1 LIHGLSFT
9 NGAALAD
16 KQGRLFFFMLL
27 SSWHRPL
34 CFQRVPRDPLFS
46 ACTAVQAGRASA
58 EIPVV
63 RTLPA
68 TAKTGPDALKLIPF
82 SAEHLRLDAPLP
94 FGVRDAGARLLLSA
108 GQSVASAEQLDHLRA
123 QPLFADEDESNEWRR
138 KLGAAVGAMMRQ
150 NAPLKSIAEA
160 RPQEG
165 GRESLAS
172 ADVTVPDQWES
183 LSTMLDVALR
193 DAKPAPELI
202 ARLRQ
207 VHERASKLGQRQ
219 VDTSLYHLI
228 HAAGH
233 STEKYSSHHA
243 LLVMLVCEQAAKVL
257 GWAPQAVHSLGCAAL
272 SMNVSMAALQ
282 DHLAASDTPITDAM
296 RQQIQAHPEQGAQL
310 LLEAGLDDALWLEA
324 VRRHHDSGGGHTPLG
339 ELPPPRQLARLLR
352 RADIFTAKISRR
364 RSRAPMSPVQA
375 AREACLGAGGVPD
388 EVGGA
393 LLRATGLYPP
403 GSFVELANGERGI
416 VVARGRRANLPWVA
430 SLVAPSGMALGEP
443 ALRDTIESR
452 FAVRAA
458 VPSAQIKVRPDHTRI
473 LSLR

>member
-1 LIHGLSFT
+1 ME
-9 NGAALAD
+9 A
-16 KQGRLFFFMLL
+16 Q
-27 SSWHRPL
+27 
-34 CFQRVPRDPLFS
+34 
-46 ACTAVQAGRASA
+46 
-58 EIPVV
+58 
-63 RTLPA
+63 
-68 TAKTGPDALKLIPF
+68 
-82 SAEHLRLDAPLP
+82 LP
-94 FGVRDAGARLLLSA
+94 FGVRDASGRLLLSA
-108 GQSVASAEQLDHLRA
+108 GQSIASTEQLQNLRG

-150 NAPLKSIAEA
+150 NAPLKTIAEA

-165 GRESLAS
+165 GREALAS

-183 LSTMLDVALR
+183 LSTLLDVALR
-193 DAKPAPELI
+193 DARPSPEFT
-202 ARLRQ
+202 ARIRQ
-207 VHERASKLGQRQ
+207 VYDRASKLGQRQ

-233 STEKYSSHHA
+233 TTEKYSSHHA

-257 GWAPQAVHSLGCAAL
+257 DWAPEAVHSLGCAAL
-272 SMNVSMAALQ
+272 SMNVAMAALQ
-282 DHLAASDTPITDAM
+282 DHLAMSETPLTTAM
-296 RQQIQAHPEQGAQL
+296 REQIRVHPEQGAQL
-310 LLEAGLDDALWLEA
+310 LSEAGIDDALWLEA
-324 VRRHHDSGGGHTPLG
+324 VRLHHDQGDGQTPLSQ
-339 ELPPPRQLARLLR
+339 LPQGRQLARLLR

-375 AREACLGAGGVPD
+375 AREACLGAGAVPD

-443 ALRDTIESR
+443 ALRDTIETR

-458 VPSAQIKVRPDHTRI
+458 VPSAQVKVRPDHTRI

>member
-1 LIHGLSFT
+1 
-9 NGAALAD
+9 
-16 KQGRLFFFMLL
+16 
-27 SSWHRPL
+27 
-34 CFQRVPRDPLFS
+34 
-46 ACTAVQAGRASA
+46 
-58 EIPVV
+58 
-63 RTLPA
+63 
-68 TAKTGPDALKLIPF
+68 LKLIPF
-82 SAEHLRLDAPLP
+82 SAEHLRMEAPLP
-94 FGVRDAGARLLLSA
+94 FGVRDGGGRLLLSA
-108 GQSVASAEQLDHLRA
+108 GQSIASAEQLNNLRS

-138 KLGAAVGAMMRQ
+138 KLGATVGAMMRQ
-150 NAPLKSIAEA
+150 NAPLKTIAEA
-160 RPQEG
+160 RPQDG

-183 LSTMLDVALR
+183 LSVLLDVALR
-193 DAKPAPELI
+193 DARPSPEFI

-207 VHERASKLGQRQ
+207 VHDRASKLGARQ

-233 STEKYSSHHA
+233 TTEKYSSHHA

-257 GWAPQAVHSLGCAAL
+257 GWAPEVVRSLGCAAL
-272 SMNVSMAALQ
+272 SMNVAMAALQ
-282 DHLAASDTPITDAM
+282 DHLATSDTPLTPAV
-296 RQQIQAHPEQGAQL
+296 REQIRVHPEQGAQL
-310 LLEAGLDDALWLEA
+310 LREAGLDDVLWIAA
-324 VRRHHDSGGGHTPLG
+324 VQLHHDHGDGQTPLA
-339 ELPPPRQLARLLR
+339 ELPQERQLARLLR

-364 RSRAPMSPVQA
+364 RTRAPMSPVQA

-388 EVGGA
+388 EIGGA

-430 SLVAPSGMALGEP
+430 SLVAPTGMALGEP

-452 FAVRAA
+452 FAVRSA
-458 VPSAQIKVRPDHTRI
+458 VPSAQVKVRPDHTRI